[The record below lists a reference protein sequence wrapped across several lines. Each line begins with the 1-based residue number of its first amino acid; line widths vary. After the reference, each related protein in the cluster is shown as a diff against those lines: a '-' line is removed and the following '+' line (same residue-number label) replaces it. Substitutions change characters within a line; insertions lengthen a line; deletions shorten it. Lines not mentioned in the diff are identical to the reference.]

1 MHRLRSLAL
10 PTASGVLYF
19 VSWIGFGI
27 WPLAFVCFVPLLF
40 ALREASPRD
49 ALRLGAWFGFV
60 THLGGYTWVIHLLRV
75 FAFAPF
81 PLAFAGYVALC
92 FVQGLLFGVM
102 AWALRRAWTATRWPL
117 AALLP
122 LCLVAT
128 EFVYPLLFQSYTGI
142 ALIPLVPLVQVAD
155 VGGVL
160 LLSALQG
167 AVNGAIADVYFTRRA
182 WPVVGTALAVAAAF
196 TYGLWRM
203 GRIED
208 REQSAPT
215 RRIGIAQPNVGEI
228 ALHRNPYASVQALW
242 ADTAELHARG
252 ADLVVWPEVGYN
264 LRPVRDGDDGRAI
277 SGGIPV
283 SIIAGVERVHGKE
296 AWNSAIA
303 ISDGKIGDHYDKI
316 QLLAF
321 GEYIP
326 FGDWFPFLYEWSP
339 LATHLTRGT
348 VTRPLR
354 DGGYRYATFICYED
368 ILPWIVRK
376 TMEDQGEGRAHALV
390 NLTND
395 SWYGAGHEQEQHLQ
409 LAALRTVEH
418 RRWLIRAT
426 STGISAFVDATGRV
440 VSRIPADVRGVAVR
454 DVPMLQGTTVYEVV
468 GDWPGWVALGT
479 LGFVATRELRRRKRR
494 RAV

>member
-1 MHRLRSLAL
+1 VRRLRSLAL
-10 PTASGVLYF
+10 PTLSGVLYF

-27 WPLAFVCFVPLLF
+27 WPIAFVCFVPLLF
-40 ALREASPRD
+40 SLRDATPREALRR
-49 ALRLGAWFGFV
+49 GAWFGFV
-60 THLGGYTWVIHLLRV
+60 AHLGGYTWVIHLFRV
-75 FAFAPF
+75 FAFAPL
-81 PLAFAGYVALC
+81 PLAFAGYVGLC
-92 FVQGLLFGVM
+92 FVQGLLFAVF
-102 AWALRRAWTATRWPL
+102 AWALRRAWTATGWPL

-122 LCLVAT
+122 LSLVAT
-128 EFVYPLLFQSYTGI
+128 EFVYPLLFQSYTGV
-142 ALIPLVPLVQVAD
+142 ALMPVVPLVQVAD
-155 VGGVL
+155 LGGVL

-167 AVNGAIADVYFTRRA
+167 AVNGAVADVYFTRKP
-182 WPVVGTALAVAAAF
+182 WPVIATAIAVAAAF

-203 GRIED
+203 SRVED
-208 REQSAPT
+208 GEQSAPT

-252 ADLVVWPEVGYN
+252 AELVVWPEVGYN

-283 SIIAGVERVHGKE
+283 SIIAGVERTGGKE

-303 ISDGKIGDHYDKI
+303 IGPDGKIGDHYDKI

-339 LATHLTRGT
+339 LAAHLSRGT
-348 VTRPLR
+348 STRPLR
-354 DGGYRYATFICYED
+354 DGPYRFATFICYED

-376 TMEDQGEGRAHALV
+376 TMEDHGDGRAHALV

-409 LAALRTVEH
+409 LAAVRTIEH
-418 RRWLIRAT
+418 RRWLVRAT

-454 DVPMLQGTTVYEVV
+454 DVPMLQGATVYEIA
-468 GDWPGWVALGT
+468 GDWPGWLALAVLAG
-479 LGFVATRELRRRKRR
+479 VSIRQVRRRKRR
-494 RAV
+494 QS